1 MNEEANKGEKIKATK
16 KHPIAAELGMNKLW
30 GQDQIILIFLQE
42 AMSLNL
48 IDSFYFKN
56 KKGINGSK

>member
-1 MNEEANKGEKIKATK
+1 MS
-16 KHPIAAELGMNKLW
+16 KLW
-30 GQDQIILIFLQE
+30 GQDQIILIILQQ
-42 AMSLNL
+42 ATSLSL

>member
-1 MNEEANKGEKIKATK
+1 
-16 KHPIAAELGMNKLW
+16 MNKLW

-42 AMSLNL
+42 AMSLNM
-48 IDSFYFKN
+48 IDSFYFQN